1 MRHAGGFGLVEL
13 VVALAICLVVSGAML
28 ALLAGNQSA
37 LRLEPEAADTQQR
50 LRVAAEAL
58 QRDLSRA
65 GTGLAVAVPGGSGQL
80 IPAVRPGR
88 YGLTRSDHD
97 LAYASDRITVVYA
110 TRPAAR
116 ARLALDMGSP
126 VADLALEADAD
137 CMPGQACG
145 FSRGSRAL
153 AWDVTS
159 AGRGFDLFTVTAT
172 GPSLLEHRTPNA
184 PFSRAYRAGDTRVA
198 AIEQHVYWLD
208 RADGRLVHYDGYQS
222 ESPLVDGVLDLRFSY
237 FLDPDP
243 RSVAEPPSGEGS
255 CLYAAADPPA
265 PLLELLPG
273 EAPRLALPAQLVDG
287 PLCGNAPNRFD
298 GDLLRIRMVRVEL
311 ELGPGEPPQGRQGSR
326 RFRVVFDVSPRGVA
340 LLR

>member
-1 MRHAGGFGLVEL
+1 MRSGGGFSLVEL

-50 LRVAAEAL
+50 LRVAAETL

-65 GTGLAVAVPGGSGQL
+65 GSGLAVAVPGGSGQL
-80 IPAVRPGR
+80 IPALRPGR
-88 YGLTRSDHD
+88 YGLTRADHD

-110 TRPAAR
+110 ARPAVR

-126 VADLALEADAD
+126 VADLALEGDAD
-137 CMPGQACG
+137 CMPGRACG
-145 FSRGSRAL
+145 FSQGSRAL
-153 AWDVTS
+153 AWDTTA

-172 GPSLLEHRTPNA
+172 GLNLLEHGPPNP
-184 PFSRAYRAGDTRVA
+184 PFSRTYRANLARVA

-208 RADGRLVHYDGYQS
+208 RAAGRLVHYDGYQS

-243 RSVAEPPSGEGS
+243 RSVAEPPSGEDS
-255 CLYAAADPPA
+255 CVYAAGDPPA
-265 PLLELLPG
+265 PLLEQLPG
-273 EAPRLALPAQLVDG
+273 ETPRLARPAQLVDG
-287 PLCGNAPNRFD
+287 PVCGSAPNRFD
-298 GDLLRIRMVRVEL
+298 GDLLRIRTVRVEL
-311 ELGPGEPPQGRQGSR
+311 ELGPAEPARQGAR
-326 RFRVVFDVSPRGVA
+326 RFRAVFDVSPRGAA